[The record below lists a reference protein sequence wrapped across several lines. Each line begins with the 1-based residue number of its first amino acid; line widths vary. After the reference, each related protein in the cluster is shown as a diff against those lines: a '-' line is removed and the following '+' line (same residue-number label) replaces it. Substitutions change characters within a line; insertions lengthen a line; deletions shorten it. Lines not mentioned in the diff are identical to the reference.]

1 MKIDDI
7 RPGVAVIIMDEEKRV
22 LLQKRSDVGLWGIP
36 SGHVEPGETVAEA
49 AIREVQEET
58 NLQIHILKLVGV
70 YSEPNSQ
77 VFKYPNG
84 RMVHFITTC
93 FLAEVIGGQLRC
105 NSSESLDVRFF
116 PITDLPSG
124 LLDMHPKWLD
134 DALANK
140 NWSFI
145 R

>member
-1 MKIDDI
+1 VKIDDI